1 MKRVKNSVFAIL
13 FALGLVAAP
22 SGCAARTVYV
32 VRRPPVARV
41 EVVPVRP
48 YPRAVWISGHW
59 RWKHGRYVWVGGYWK
74 KARPG
79 YVWVPGRWIKRPRG
93 WVWRKGHWKK
103 Y

>member
-1 MKRVKNSVFAIL
+1 MKRVKNSVFALL

-41 EVVPVRP
+41 EVVPVKP
-48 YPRAVWISGHW
+48 YPRAVWVAGHW
-59 RWKHGRYVWVGGYWK
+59 RWNHGR
-74 KARPG
+74 